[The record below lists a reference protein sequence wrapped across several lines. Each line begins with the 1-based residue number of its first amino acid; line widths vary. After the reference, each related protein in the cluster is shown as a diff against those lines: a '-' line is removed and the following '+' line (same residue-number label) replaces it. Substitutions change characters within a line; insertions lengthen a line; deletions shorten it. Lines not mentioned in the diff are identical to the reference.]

1 MGLDRLAWRVIA
13 LPTSTLNGLLG
24 APEQARAVTAEA
36 HRLGTQVWDLVGRA
50 QAALDRVEVLLD
62 EVAALLTAV
71 AVLRD
76 EAEVVVTA
84 ASGVVTDGAQAVG
97 ELEAQAHRVQR
108 LLDLY
113 EPDLIALE
121 PVAGRAAAELTPRHL
136 TNLAD
141 ALGRLPDLLELAE
154 PALKNLAGL
163 APELKDVTDRV
174 ENVGQIVEGIPGAG
188 MLRRRTER
196 KDGGD

>member
-1 MGLDRLAWRVIA
+1 MGLEQLAGRVIA
-13 LPTSTLNGLLG
+13 LPTSTLSGLLG
-24 APEQARAVTAEA
+24 APEQARAVAAEVQ
-36 HRLGTQVWDLVGRA
+36 RLGKEVWGLAGRA
-50 QAALDRVEVLLD
+50 QAALDRVEALLD
-62 EVAALLTAV
+62 EVAALVAAV

-76 EAEVVVTA
+76 EAAVLVTA
-84 ASGVVTDGAQAVG
+84 ASGVVTHGAQAVG
-97 ELEAQAHRVQR
+97 LLEEQAHRVQR

-113 EPDLIALE
+113 EPDMRALA

-196 KDGGD
+196 KDGDG